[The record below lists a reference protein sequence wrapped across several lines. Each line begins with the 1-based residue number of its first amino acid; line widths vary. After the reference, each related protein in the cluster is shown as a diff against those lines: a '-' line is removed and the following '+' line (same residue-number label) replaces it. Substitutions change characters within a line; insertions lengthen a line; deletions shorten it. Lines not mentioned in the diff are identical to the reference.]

1 MALGSRDAAIV
12 VSDSEVSELL
22 LKEVLRLVSD
32 KEEREKLSRNIAM
45 MAERDADVRIASE
58 LIKLMEG

>member
-1 MALGSRDAAIV
+1 M
-12 VSDSEVSELL
+12 L
-22 LKEVLRLVSD
+22 LKEALRLVSD
-32 KEEREKLSRNIAM
+32 EKEREKLSRNIAM

>member
-12 VSDSEVSELL
+12 ISDSDVSELL
-22 LKEVLRLVSD
+22 LKEALRLVSD
-32 KEEREKLSRNIAM
+32 EKEREKLSRNIAM

-58 LIKLMEG
+58 LIKLMAG